1 VGLTLQEQLSS
12 LPIPRLTTVLR
23 VNFDLKDGSAAFDHA
38 TRMVEE
44 WWNKK
49 AEPYDVCIAPST
61 TTLSFARD
69 GFRIEFARSEE
80 AFALAMEEP
89 DSSIEGRFWICDFA
103 LKLNGG
109 RPQFA
114 IRVSFRQ
121 PHNSLFQPDPRAPRF
136 LRDVVDQV
144 GATDFWE
151 LESKAS
157 LLNPDNLPFFME
169 LLRSTT
175 RTLPVVT
182 ISEDDRTG
190 EIFTNPDSLARYL
203 SGAAHVIRLDS
214 ESSWQLSKDWGKD
227 WSTFRG
233 AIRCYNPRLSLDGDY
248 RKHRLWLPETVQRMD
263 ANAKDGFINVCTGHV
278 FTQVTAQFETLPL
291 LTPATIRRQLEETLR
306 SISLPAILPS
316 KEAPT
321 LEYSDDGA
329 APQTALSGGV
339 EYLQLEQSLADLRD
353 ELEGSNGTNADL
365 TFRLNQQED
374 QTRALEDALQQ
385 ERAGRAEVE
394 QRHSETKADLEL
406 FEKEVQSLEEQKRI
420 ALGDIASER
429 SEALKPLWQ
438 NFNGFFNS
446 LQNVASQFRRFEQDS
461 QRAEELEDKLSAANQ
476 TANNLKATV
485 ESLSRRQ
492 SYPDGIGTDSNDLE
506 RSKLVSLLPQLAQK
520 NPSLKCSLEIVA
532 LVFPDRIVILDSA
545 VESAARSD
553 TFKHGEQAFELLWI
567 LSTTYWEDLQNG
579 NGDTEARKGFGNAF
593 AAQESVKLSK
603 PGKSRRTFDYKGTPI
618 LMEKHL
624 KIGTA
629 DNAADTL
636 RIHFEWV
643 AEEARI
649 VVGYCGKHL
658 DF

>member
-23 VNFDLKDGSAAFDHA
+23 INFDLKEDGAAFDHA

-49 AEPYDVCIAPST
+49 AVPYDVSINVPT
-61 TTLSFARD
+61 TTLTFARN
-69 GFRIEFARSEE
+69 GFRIDFARSED

-89 DSSIEGRFWICDFA
+89 DSSVEGRSWICDFA
-103 LKLNGG
+103 LQLNGG

-114 IRVSFRQ
+114 VRVSFRQ
-121 PHNSLFQPDPRAPRF
+121 PHNSPHQPDPRAPRF
-136 LRDVVDQV
+136 LREIVDEV

-151 LESKAS
+151 LGSTARLIS
-157 LLNPDNLPFFME
+157 SDSLPFFTE

-175 RTLPVVT
+175 RTLPIVA

-190 EIFTNPDSLARYL
+190 EVFTNPDNLARYL
-203 SGAAHVIRLDS
+203 SGVAHVVRLDS

-233 AIRCYNPRLSLDGDY
+233 AIRCYNPRLSLDDDY
-248 RKHRLWLPETVQRMD
+248 RKHRLWLPETIQRID
-263 ANAKDGFINVCTGHV
+263 ANAKNGFINSCTSHV

-291 LTPATIRRQLEETLR
+291 VTPATIRRQLEESLR
-306 SISLPAILPS
+306 SISQPLITLSRETPASEYVDDRPIGEVTPS
-316 KEAPT
+316 EGTEGPK
-321 LEYSDDGA
+321 
-329 APQTALSGGV
+329 
-339 EYLQLEQSLADLRD
+339 LEQALADLRD
-353 ELEGSNGTNADL
+353 ELDSSYDTNADL
-365 TFRLNQQED
+365 ALRLDQQED
-374 QTRALEDALQQ
+374 NARALEEALQQ
-385 ERAGRAEVE
+385 ERAGRAELE
-394 QRHSETKADLEL
+394 QRYSETKLDLEL
-406 FEKEVQSLEEQKRI
+406 FEKEVQSLEEQKLI
-420 ALGDIASER
+420 ALGDITGER

-446 LQNVASQFRRFEQDS
+446 LQNVTSQFRRYELDS
-461 QRAEELEDKLSAANQ
+461 QRAGQLDERLSAADQ
-476 TANNLKATV
+476 TVSNLRATI
-485 ESLSRRQ
+485 ESLSRKQ
-492 SYPDGIGTDSNDLE
+492 SHPDVPGAASNLE
-506 RSKLVSLLPQLAQK
+506 RSVLVNLLPQLAQK
-520 NPSLKCSLEIVA
+520 NPPLTSTLEI
-532 LVFPDRIVILDSA
+532 LSIVFPDRIVILDSA
-545 VESAARSD
+545 VESATRSD
-553 TFKHGEQAFELLWI
+553 TFRHGEQAFELLWT
-567 LSTTYWEDLQNG
+567 LATTYWDDLQNG
-579 NGDTEARKGFGNAF
+579 NGDVDARKRFGNAF

-603 PGKSRRTFDYKGTPI
+603 AGRTHRIFNYGGKPL

-649 VVGYCGKHL
+649 IVGYCGRHL